1 MRIQIQTTP
10 EDHRI
15 AKLAALALGLTLL
28 EAAIPSPIPGVKP
41 GLANIITL
49 VVLARFG
56 IGAAVWVG
64 LLRVVAGS
72 LLLGSFLTPG
82 FFLSLAG
89 QVASLAVLSLTRW
102 LPATWFGPV
111 SQSIFAAHAHI
122 AGQVA
127 LVYFWFIPHAGIA
140 YLLPVFSLAALV
152 FGIVNGLAAGYLLQR
167 LPANPAV
174 CVA

>member
-1 MRIQIQTTP
+1 MQIQIHTTP

-15 AKLAALALGLTLL
+15 AKLAALALGLTLF
-28 EAAIPSPIPGVKP
+28 EAAIPSPVPGVKP

-56 IGAAVWVG
+56 LGAAIWVG

-82 FFLSLAG
+82 FFLSFTG
-89 QVASLAVLSLTRW
+89 QVASLAVLSMTRW

-111 SQSIFAAHAHI
+111 SQSICAAYAHI

-127 LVYFWFIPHAGIA
+127 LVYFWLIPHAGVA
-140 YLLPVFSLAALV
+140 YLLPVFSGAALV
-152 FGIVNGLAAGYLLQR
+152 FGTVNGLAAGYLFRR
-167 LPANPAV
+167 LPTPSTI